1 MPAVGDGLR
10 ESDLSQLTG
19 EGMKARINAY
29 FAHAK
34 HGFFDSRLLPAE
46 PREQQGF
53 GREEAILP
61 RYWLGYLTPGFGGP
75 HKRRL
80 RSGATVM
87 RRTRNAQRRSDRTTG
102 FRV

>member
-34 HGFFDSRLLPAE
+34 HGFFDSNSRDSEGRKGSFPAI
-46 PREQQGF
+46 GSV
-53 GREEAILP
+53 
-61 RYWLGYLTPGFGGP
+61 T
-75 HKRRL
+75 
-80 RSGATVM
+80 
-87 RRTRNAQRRSDRTTG
+87 
-102 FRV
+102 